1 MENDPHKGYCIP
13 DGAVALEAI
22 GRKTG
27 AFHPVTSDGL
37 SVFLPEKR
45 RAFDAVVLN
54 NSSGAWITPTPAHL
68 ATDVFRALG
77 ADSGTVELALRRSFL
92 DFVGPVPKGQSARR
106 YWRCVE

>member
-37 SVFLPEKR
+37 SVFLPEKL
-45 RAFDAVVLN
+45 RALDAVVL
-54 NSSGAWITPTPAHL
+54 
-68 ATDVFRALG
+68 
-77 ADSGTVELALRRSFL
+77 
-92 DFVGPVPKGQSARR
+92 K
-106 YWRCVE
+106 